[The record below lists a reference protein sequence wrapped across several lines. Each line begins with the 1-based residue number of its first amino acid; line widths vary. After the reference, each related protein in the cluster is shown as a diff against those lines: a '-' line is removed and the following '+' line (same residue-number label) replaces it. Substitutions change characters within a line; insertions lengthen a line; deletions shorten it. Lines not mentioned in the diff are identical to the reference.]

1 MSFLA
6 SHKRFLGAF
15 CLVALSLGLSGP
27 SAAEDKYIPYP
38 VDYKPM
44 EKYPDLHA
52 EWNANR
58 AKYVDEVMPE
68 PVLKR
73 QLEIIE
79 SMSAKESAWVDG
91 LWMVA
96 DAAFQLGASY
106 SSEKDLPYARS
117 VFVRGQKSAEKCIQM
132 KADHPICQLFLG
144 AMIGKIASIDG
155 IFSSL
160 KKAKLVEKLWLDV
173 VNSKYNHRFGETAS
187 LQGNA
192 RYALGMFYRLVPD
205 FFLMKW
211 LFDVKGD
218 IKKSVK
224 YHKEAIAVDPPNPC
238 SKIMLAAAMLC
249 SVKGDTTEADGQE
262 GLKHLRDAR
271 QMAAKSMVAKACQ
284 NDTTRLEKEPG
295 KACGYETARQQE
307 TSEDEFKKKQGAQ
320 SASAH

>member
-1 MSFLA
+1 MSF
-6 SHKRFLGAF
+6 SKRSVWAA
-15 CLVALSLGLSGP
+15 CLMALGLGISGL
-27 SAAEDKYIPYP
+27 SAAQDKYLPYP
-38 VDYKPM
+38 VDFKPM
-44 EKYPDLHA
+44 EKYPALHA
-52 EWNANR
+52 EWNANK
-58 AKYVDEVMPE
+58 AKYADAVMPE

-79 SMSAKESAWVDG
+79 SMSAKESAWLDG

-96 DAAFQLGASY
+96 DSAFQLGGSY
-106 SSEKDLPYARS
+106 TDPKDLAFARS
-117 VFVRGQKSAEKCIQM
+117 VFVRGQKSAEKCIE
-132 KADHPICQLFLG
+132 KKPDHPICQLFLG

-173 VNSKYNHRFGETAS
+173 VASKYNYRFGESAS

-218 IKKSVK
+218 IKKSVQ
-224 YHKEAIAVDPPNPC
+224 YHKDAIAVDPPNPC
-238 SKIMLAAAMLC
+238 SKIMLAASLLC
-249 SVKGDTTEADGQE
+249 SVKGDTKSSEGQE

-271 QMAAKSMVAKACQ
+271 QMKTNSMVAKACQ
-284 NDTTRLEKEPG
+284 NDTGRLEMAPD

-307 TSEDEFKKKQGAQ
+307 TSEDEFKKQQQAQ
-320 SASAH
+320 AH